1 MDYNILTNHKKMTQN
16 RIMYMYV
23 SGEHRVPKSEVT
35 KQYKNN
41 NNKHKI
47 QLWLV

>member
-1 MDYNILTNHKKMTQN
+1 MTQN

-23 SGEHRVPKSEVT
+23 SGEHRVRKAEVT

-41 NNKHKI
+41 NNKI
-47 QLWLV
+47 YNYDSYNEVLFL